1 MRCEKGPNE
10 GVVALTGGRIE
21 GSVRDV
27 GEDGDEGGEEG
38 PAMRLREHCVS
49 DQTQNTTECHRGG
62 WIDRAYKHAIY
73 TRQPLQN
80 YPRSQLAA
88 PLP

>member
-10 GVVALTGGRIE
+10 GVVALTEGRIE
-21 GSVRDV
+21 GSVRAV

-38 PAMRLREHCVS
+38 PAMRLREHRVS
-49 DQTQNTTECHRGG
+49 DQTQNATQCHRRG
-62 WIDRAYKHAIY
+62 WIDRAHEHAIY
-73 TRQPLQN
+73 TRQPLQI
-80 YPRSQLAA
+80 YPWPQLAA

>member
-38 PAMRLREHCVS
+38 PAMRLRGHCVS
-49 DQTQNTTECHRGG
+49 D
-62 WIDRAYKHAIY
+62 
-73 TRQPLQN
+73 
-80 YPRSQLAA
+80 
-88 PLP
+88 